1 MFLKNLEIFGFKSF
15 ADRTRI
21 EFADGITALLGP
33 NGCGKSNV
41 VDAVKWVL
49 GEQASKAMRA
59 DKMEDVIF
67 NGTESRKAL
76 NVAEVT
82 LTIANENGLL
92 NLDMSEIAIKR
103 RLYRSGESEYYINNA
118 PVKLKDIRELFWDTG
133 VGKAAYS
140 VMEQGKIDQIL
151 SSKPEER
158 RYIFEEAAGITR
170 FKVRGAEAERKLEKT
185 EENMRQIEGI
195 LGEVKRSYDTLK
207 VQADKTIKYRTLRET
222 VFDNE
227 LDIQLLR
234 LKGFTQDRDRR
245 NLDIEEA
252 RKKRDVAKDEIDA
265 INASLAENM
274 DVVNSMEE
282 KLIDY
287 QKEIYGLAVEK
298 NEKDKQSKLL
308 VERQNEVKSKV
319 AQLEGRKSAI
329 ENRVESLREDADGQD
344 EIVRDLT
351 RRLGDIEKNIKSFED
366 NIALA
371 GNRISDNDRESARLD
386 DEIAALDADRAKMEA
401 ELQSITEDIVTELD
415 GKLRDAG
422 YSSKSR
428 AEADSAI
435 TAAVGQLKVLV
446 GGRKNIFSDFA
457 KLHNP
462 SEQDT
467 RRFAEN
473 AVSSF
478 ADLEGLLAKLD
489 VSLEAYRKAMPGF
502 IDEFLSPE
510 GIITRKR
517 AIDEAIARNRTAIAQ
532 KREAIGK
539 LKAENADLVH
549 KIEDYRKT
557 LEGLRLNRV
566 QMKTQGEAAEEQARL
581 IRRELASQE
590 AALKELENEIYA
602 EQKRLED
609 ILEQVSEIESDLAAI
624 EHKGKTLTAE
634 LEKLENDISSR
645 NSDVA
650 GKQDALKAR
659 TAEMGKIQGQ
669 LEKYHMDLAMTET
682 EIRNI
687 KENFREIHSRDLME
701 FEERM
706 FLINTPAGELREKLS
721 SARAALKDLGSVNLM
736 AVEEFAETKE
746 RYNFL
751 TTQIADLQKARDDL
765 RRITEEI
772 RAESTELFLSTYNKI
787 KKNFH
792 NMFRRLF
799 GGGRGEIRL
808 SDPENVLESGI
819 DIYAQPP
826 GKKLENISLLSGG
839 EKSMTAVALL
849 FATYMVKPSPFCLLD
864 EIDAALDEQNVTR
877 FVNALREFANVS
889 QYIVITHNKKT
900 VMGAG
905 TMLGVTMEES
915 GITKVIAIKLENE
928 ADKHNEAN
936 LPNIE
941 NFEDE
946 EVAPEE
952 GVIIPPHPAKRV
964 RPQDQENPEHDD
976 PVQVVESD
984 GTSAQ
989 AEGLAEGVAETQDT
1003 PRAEPNADAL
1013 AESSDSDDKTVGTD
1027 IAMADGEQPDQ
1038 PADGEK
1044 IAEGERP
1051 SVETAETPQ
1060 ENGKA

>member
-1 MFLKNLEIFGFKSF
+1 VFLKSLEIFGFKSF

-49 GEQASKAMRA
+49 GEQASRAMRA

-82 LTIANENGLL
+82 LVIANENGLL
-92 NLDMSEIAIKR
+92 SLEMSEIAIKR

-195 LGEVKRSYDTLK
+195 LGEVKRSYDTLR
-207 VQADKTIKYRTLRET
+207 VQAEKTTKYRSLREA
-222 VFDNE
+222 VFNNE

-234 LKGFTQDRDRR
+234 LKGFTQDRDR
-245 NLDIEEA
+245 LTADIESV
-252 RKKRDVAKDEIDA
+252 KRRRDEIKAEIDA
-265 INASLAENM
+265 INASLEENM

-282 KLIDY
+282 RLIDY
-287 QKEIYGLAVEK
+287 QKQIYGLAVEK
-298 NEKDKQSKLL
+298 NEKDKLAKQLA
-308 VERQNEVKSKV
+308 ERQNEAKSKL
-319 AQLEGRKSAI
+319 AQLEGRKQAV
-329 ENRVESLREDADGQD
+329 ETRVESLTEDADAQD
-344 EIVRDLT
+344 EIVRDLN
-351 RRLGDIEKNIKSFED
+351 RRLGEIEKNITSFEE
-366 NIALA
+366 NVALA
-371 GNRISDNDRESARLD
+371 GARISDNDAACERGEAEIGELDRER
-386 DEIAALDADRAKMEA
+386 AAMEA
-401 ELQSITEDIVTELD
+401 DLQAITEDIVTELD
-415 GKLRDAG
+415 KRLRDAG
-422 YSSKSR
+422 YSSRSR
-428 AEADSAI
+428 GEADEALG
-435 TAAVGQLKVLV
+435 AALGQLKVLV
-446 GGRKNIFSDFA
+446 SGRKNIFADFA
-457 KLHNP
+457 RLHAP
-462 SEQDT
+462 SADDT

-473 AVSSF
+473 AVGSFTEIERLVSSVET
-478 ADLEGLLAKLD
+478 AVDAL
-489 VSLEAYRKAMPGF
+489 RKTSPGF

-510 GIITRKR
+510 GIITKKR
-517 AIDEAIARNRTAIAQ
+517 GIDEKIQRNRATIAG
-532 KREAIGK
+532 KRDRIAE
-539 LKAENADLVH
+539 LKQENAELAV
-549 KIEDYRKT
+549 KIEEYRKT

-566 QMKTQGEAAEEQARL
+566 QMRTQGEAAEEQARL

-590 AALKELENEIYA
+590 AALRELENELFT

-609 ILEQVSEIESDLAAI
+609 IKEQVEEIEGELASI
-624 EHKGKTLTAE
+624 EHRGKTLTAE

-645 NSDVA
+645 HSDVSS
-650 GKQDALKAR
+650 KQDALKSR
-659 TAEMGKIQGQ
+659 TAEMGKVQSQI
-669 LEKYHMDLAMTET
+669 EKLFMEHATSET

-687 KENFREIHSRDLME
+687 KDNFREAHSRDLME

-706 FLINTPAGELREKLS
+706 FSITEPAGELRERLAT
-721 SARAALKDLGSVNLM
+721 ARQQLRDLGSVNLM

-746 RYNFL
+746 RYDFL
-751 TTQIADLQKARDDL
+751 NSQLADLQKARDDL
-765 RRITEEI
+765 KRITEEI
-772 RAESTELFLSTYNKI
+772 RAESTELFLATYNKI

-808 SDPENVLESGI
+808 VDPKNVLESGI
-819 DIYAQPP
+819 DIFAQPP

-839 EKSMTAVALL
+839 EKSMTAVSLL

-877 FVNALREFANVS
+877 FVHALREFANVS

-915 GITKVIAIKLENE
+915 GVTKVIAIKLENE
-928 ADKHNEAN
+928 GARKDDKLPDVEAFV
-936 LPNIE
+936 E
-941 NFEDE
+941 EDVE
-946 EVAPEE
+946 PETD
-952 GVIIPPHPAKRV
+952 VFIPPHPARRQRQAV
-964 RPQDQENPEHDD
+964 AASAGEAPAGDQAPGGDQAPAVDAENAADALAALAGVLGPEAEDLGLVD
-976 PVQVVESD
+976 AEANAAD
-984 GTSAQ
+984 GTSAEPV
-989 AEGLAEGVAETQDT
+989 EG
-1003 PRAEPNADAL
+1003 P
-1013 AESSDSDDKTVGTD
+1013 
-1027 IAMADGEQPDQ
+1027 
-1038 PADGEK
+1038 
-1044 IAEGERP
+1044 
-1051 SVETAETPQ
+1051 
-1060 ENGKA
+1060 

>member
-15 ADRTRI
+15 ADRTHI
-21 EFADGITALLGP
+21 EFSDGITALLGP

-92 NLDMSEIAIKR
+92 NLDMSEISIKR
-103 RLYRSGESEYYINNA
+103 RLYRSGESEYYINNT

-133 VGKAAYS
+133 VGKTAYS

-195 LGEVKRSYDTLK
+195 LGEVKRSYDSLK
-207 VQADKTIKYRTLRET
+207 IQADKTTKYRSLRET
-222 VFDNE
+222 VFENE

-234 LKGFTQDRDRR
+234 LRGFTQDRDRR
-245 NLDIEEA
+245 NSDIEET
-252 RKKRDVAKDEIDA
+252 RKKRDLIKNEIDT
-265 INASLAENM
+265 INASLEENM

-282 KLIDY
+282 KLIVC

-298 NEKDKQSKLL
+298 NEKDKQAKLL
-308 VERQNEVKSKV
+308 VERQEEVKSKV
-319 AQLEGRKSAI
+319 AQLEGRQMAV
-329 ENRVESLREDADGQD
+329 ENRIESLREDADEQD
-344 EIVRDLT
+344 ETVRDLN
-351 RRLGDIEKNIKSFED
+351 RKLADIGKNIASFEE

-371 GNRISDNDRESARLD
+371 GNRISQNDELAVRHEDDILTLDKDRLG
-386 DEIAALDADRAKMEA
+386 MEL

-415 GKLRDAG
+415 RKLRDAG
-422 YSSKSR
+422 YSSHSR
-428 AEADSAI
+428 AEAESAVTGI
-435 TAAVGQLKVLV
+435 VGQLKVLIS
-446 GGRKNIFSDFA
+446 GRKNIFTDFA
-457 KLHNP
+457 KLHAP
-462 SEQDT
+462 AEQDT
-467 RRFAEN
+467 KRFSES

-478 ADLEGLLAKLD
+478 TELETLTAKL
-489 VSLEAYRKAMPGF
+489 EEAFTAYRLTAPGF
-502 IDEFLSPE
+502 IDDFLSPE
-510 GIITRKR
+510 GIITKKR
-517 AIDEAIARNRTAIAQ
+517 SIDEKIAQ
-532 KREAIGK
+532 NRALIAQHRELISG
-539 LKAENADLVH
+539 LKTENTELVR
-549 KIEDYRKT
+549 KIDEYRKT
-557 LEGLRLNRV
+557 LEGLRLNQV

-581 IRRELASQE
+581 IRRDLASQE
-590 AALKELENEIYA
+590 AALRELENEIFT

-609 ILEQVSEIESDLAAI
+609 IREQVNEIESELASI
-624 EHKGKTLTAE
+624 EHKGKTLTSE
-634 LEKLENDISSR
+634 LERLESDISSR
-645 NSDVA
+645 HSDVA
-650 GKQDALKAR
+650 GKQDSLKSR

-669 LEKYHMDLAMTET
+669 LEKYHMDLATSET

-687 KENFREIHSRDLME
+687 KENFREAHSRDLME

-706 FLINTPAGELREKLS
+706 FTINTPAGDLREKLAVS
-721 SARAALKDLGSVNLM
+721 RASLKDLGSVNLM

-746 RYNFL
+746 RYDFL
-751 TTQIADLQKARDDL
+751 TSQIADLQKARDDL
-765 RRITEEI
+765 KRITEEI
-772 RAESTELFLSTYNKI
+772 RAESTELFLATYNMI

-808 SDPENVLESGI
+808 VDPAHVLESGI

-826 GKKLENISLLSGG
+826 GKKMENISLLSGG
-839 EKSMTAVALL
+839 EKSMTAVSLL

-915 GITKVIAIKLENE
+915 GVTKVIAIKLENE
-928 ADKHNEAN
+928 SDKHEEN
-936 LPNIE
+936 LPNME

-946 EVAPEE
+946 DVALEE
-952 GVIIPPHPAKRV
+952 NVIIPPHPPKRSHEAK
-964 RPQDQENPEHDD
+964 
-976 PVQVVESD
+976 ES
-984 GTSAQ
+984 T
-989 AEGLAEGVAETQDT
+989 
-1003 PRAEPNADAL
+1003 
-1013 AESSDSDDKTVGTD
+1013 
-1027 IAMADGEQPDQ
+1027 
-1038 PADGEK
+1038 
-1044 IAEGERP
+1044 
-1051 SVETAETPQ
+1051 
-1060 ENGKA
+1060 

>member
-1 MFLKNLEIFGFKSF
+1 MFLKSLEIFGFKSF

-21 EFADGITALLGP
+21 EFSDGITALLGP

-82 LTIANENGLL
+82 LTIANDNNLL
-92 NLDMSEIAIKR
+92 NLEMTEIAIKR
-103 RLYRSGESEYYINNA
+103 RLYRSGESEYYINNT

-170 FKVRGAEAERKLEKT
+170 FKVRRAEAERKLEKT

-207 VQADKTIKYRTLRET
+207 VQADKTVKYRALRDLIFE
-222 VFDNE
+222 NE

-245 NLDIEEA
+245 SGDIEDIRA
-252 RKKRDVAKDEIDA
+252 KRDSIKEEIDEI
-265 INASLAENM
+265 NSSLEENM
-274 DVVNSMEE
+274 DVVNAMEE
-282 KLIDY
+282 KLVDF
-287 QKEIYGLAVEK
+287 QKQIYGLAVEK
-298 NEKDKQSKLL
+298 NEKDKQSRLL
-308 VERQNEVKSKV
+308 VERQNEVKSKL
-319 AQLEGRKSAI
+319 AQLDGRKRAVES
-329 ENRVESLREDADGQD
+329 RVESLREDADAQD
-344 EIVRDLT
+344 DMVRDLT
-351 RRLGDIEKNIKSFED
+351 RRLGEIEKNIASFEE
-366 NIALA
+366 NMAVA
-371 GNRISDNDRESARLD
+371 GNRISENDREAARN
-386 DEIAALDADRAKMEA
+386 EETIAELDRARSGMEE
-401 ELQSITEDIVTELD
+401 ELKSITEDIVTELD
-415 GKLRDAG
+415 KKLRDAG
-422 YSSKSR
+422 YSSR
-428 AEADSAI
+428 AHGD
-435 TAAVGQLKVLV
+435 AAGEVDTVVSQLRVLV
-446 GGRKNIFSDFA
+446 AGRKNIFSDFA
-457 KLHNP
+457 QLHAP
-462 SEQDT
+462 AAPDVKK
-467 RRFAEN
+467 FADN

-478 ADLEGLLAKLD
+478 TELDRLLAE
-489 VSLEAYRKAMPGF
+489 LETKISAYRATTPGF

-510 GIITRKR
+510 GIITKKR
-517 AIDEAIARNRTAIAQ
+517 AIDAKINENRESIEKLREKIAA
-532 KREAIGK
+532 
-539 LKAENADLVH
+539 LKSENVELVR
-549 KIEDYRKT
+549 KMDEYRKT

-590 AALKELENEIYA
+590 AALRDLENELWG
-602 EQKRLED
+602 EQKKLEE
-609 ILEQVSEIESDLAAI
+609 IREQVDEIESELSSI
-624 EHKGKTLTAE
+624 EHKGRTLTSE
-634 LEKLENDISSR
+634 LERLETDITSR
-645 NSDVA
+645 NSDVTS
-650 GKQDALKAR
+650 KQDRLKAR
-659 TAEMGKIQGQ
+659 TADMSKVLSQ
-669 LEKYHMDLAMTET
+669 LEKLHMDLAMSET

-687 KENFREIHSRDLME
+687 KENFRETHSRDLME

-706 FLINTPAGELREKLS
+706 FTINTPAGELREKLAAS
-721 SARAALKDLGSVNLM
+721 RAQLKDLGSVNLM

-746 RYNFL
+746 RYDFL
-751 TTQIADLQKARDDL
+751 NAQIADLQKARDDL
-765 RRITEEI
+765 KRITEEI
-772 RAESTELFLSTYNKI
+772 RAESTELFLSTYNMI

-808 SDPENVLESGI
+808 SDPANVLESGI
-819 DIYAQPP
+819 DIFAQPP

-915 GITKVIAIKLENE
+915 GVTKVIAIKLENE
-928 ADKHNEAN
+928 KDNKLET
-936 LPNIE
+936 LPDLE

-946 EVAPEE
+946 DVAPETD
-952 GVIIPPHPAKRV
+952 VVIPPHPPKRIK
-964 RPQDQENPEHDD
+964 PP
-976 PVQVVESD
+976 
-984 GTSAQ
+984 
-989 AEGLAEGVAETQDT
+989 AEV
-1003 PRAEPNADAL
+1003 
-1013 AESSDSDDKTVGTD
+1013 
-1027 IAMADGEQPDQ
+1027 
-1038 PADGEK
+1038 
-1044 IAEGERP
+1044 
-1051 SVETAETPQ
+1051 
-1060 ENGKA
+1060 

>member
-1 MFLKNLEIFGFKSF
+1 VFLKNLEIFGFKSF

-170 FKVRGAEAERKLEKT
+170 FKVKGAEAERKLEKT

-207 VQADKTIKYRTLRET
+207 IQADKTIKYRSLRET

-245 NLDIEEA
+245 STDIEDV
-252 RKKRDVAKDEIDA
+252 RKKRDSIKDEIDA
-265 INASLAENM
+265 INASLEENM
-274 DVVNSMEE
+274 DVVNSMESQ
-282 KLIDY
+282 LVDC
-287 QKEIYGLAVEK
+287 QKQIYGLAVEK
-298 NEKDKQSKLL
+298 NEKDKQAKLL
-308 VERQNEVKSKV
+308 VERQNEVKSKL
-319 AQLEGRKSAI
+319 AQLEGRKAAI
-329 ENRVESLREDADGQD
+329 ENRVESLREDADAQD
-344 EIVRDLT
+344 ETIRDLNK
-351 RRLGDIEKNIKSFED
+351 RLGDIEKNIASFED
-366 NIALA
+366 SIALA
-371 GNRISDNDRESARLD
+371 GNRISENDKRSARLED
-386 DEIAALDADRAKMEA
+386 DISGLDRDRTAMET
-401 ELQSITEDIVTELD
+401 ELQAITEDIVTELD
-415 GKLRDAG
+415 KKLRDAG

-428 AEADSAI
+428 SEAEGSLDTLVAQI
-435 TAAVGQLKVLV
+435 KVLV
-446 GGRKNIFSDFA
+446 GGRKNIFTDFA
-457 KLHNP
+457 KLHTP
-462 SEQDT
+462 AEADT
-467 RRFAEN
+467 RRFADN

-478 ADLEGLLAKLD
+478 TELENLLA
-489 VSLEAYRKAMPGF
+489 SLESAVAAYKKTSPGF
-502 IDEFLSPE
+502 IDDFLSPE
-510 GIITRKR
+510 GIITKKR
-517 AIDEAIARNRTAIAQ
+517 AIDEKIQENRALIAT
-532 KREAIGK
+532 KREEIAA
-539 LKAENADLVH
+539 LKADNTDLVR
-549 KIEDYRKT
+549 KIDEYRKT

-566 QMKTQGEAAEEQARL
+566 QMKTQAEAAEEQARL

-590 AALKELENEIYA
+590 AALRELENELFS

-609 ILEQVSEIESDLAAI
+609 IKEQVSDIESELASI
-624 EHKGKTLTAE
+624 EYKGRTLTAE
-634 LEKLENDISSR
+634 LEKLENDISTKH
-645 NSDVA
+645 SDVA
-650 GKQDALKAR
+650 GKQDSLKSR

-669 LEKYHMDLAMTET
+669 LEKLHMDLAMSET

-687 KENFREIHSRDLME
+687 KENFREMHSRDLME

-706 FLINTPAGELREKLS
+706 FTINTPAGELREKLAA
-721 SARAALKDLGSVNLM
+721 ARAQLKELGSVNLM

-746 RYNFL
+746 RYDFL
-751 TTQIADLQKARDDL
+751 NTQLADLQKARDDL

-772 RAESTELFLSTYNKI
+772 RAESTELFLSTYNMI

-808 SDPENVLESGI
+808 SDPANVLESGI
-819 DIYAQPP
+819 DIFAQPP

-839 EKSMTAVALL
+839 EKSMTAVSLL

-915 GITKVIAIKLENE
+915 GVTKVITIKLENE
-928 ADKHNEAN
+928 ADKHNEDN
-936 LPNIE
+936 LPDIE

-952 GVIIPPHPAKRV
+952 GIVVPPHPLRRNHAPREA
-964 RPQDQENPEHDD
+964 D
-976 PVQVVESD
+976 ESPAA
-984 GTSAQ
+984 GAN
-989 AEGLAEGVAETQDT
+989 
-1003 PRAEPNADAL
+1003 AEPSDAADSSSAEAAVSQPPDAVIAEADAAIEAADSAANETL
-1013 AESSDSDDKTVGTD
+1013 PESRDNGAV
-1027 IAMADGEQPDQ
+1027 QP
-1038 PADGEK
+1038 
-1044 IAEGERP
+1044 
-1051 SVETAETPQ
+1051 
-1060 ENGKA
+1060 

>member
-1 MFLKNLEIFGFKSF
+1 VFLKNLEIFGFKSF

-170 FKVRGAEAERKLEKT
+170 FKVKGAEAERKLEKT

-207 VQADKTIKYRTLRET
+207 VQADKTTKYRSLRET
-222 VFDNE
+222 VFENE

-245 NLDIEEA
+245 QTDIEDT
-252 RKKRDVAKDEIDA
+252 RKKRDTIKDEIDA
-265 INASLAENM
+265 INASLEENM

-282 KLIDY
+282 KLIAC

-298 NEKDKQSKLL
+298 NEKDKQAKLL
-308 VERQNEVKSKV
+308 VERQDEVKSKL
-319 AQLEGRKSAI
+319 AQLEGRKLAV
-329 ENRVESLREDADGQD
+329 ENRVESLREDADAQD
-344 EIVRDLT
+344 ETIRDLNK
-351 RRLGDIEKNIKSFED
+351 RLGEIGSNIKSFED

-371 GNRISDNDRESARLD
+371 GNRISENDKLAVKYEN
-386 DEIAALDADRAKMEA
+386 EISALDEERADMEN
-401 ELQSITEDIVTELD
+401 ELQAITEDIVTELD
-415 GKLRDAG
+415 KKLRDAG
-422 YSSKSR
+422 YSSR
-428 AEADSAI
+428 ARADAEGAI
-435 TAAVGQLKVLV
+435 DSIVGQLKVLIA
-446 GGRKNIFSDFA
+446 GRKNIFTDFA

-462 SEQDT
+462 AEADT
-467 RRFAEN
+467 RRFADN

-478 ADLEGLLAKLD
+478 TELESIAVKLE
-489 VSLEAYRKAMPGF
+489 SAFASYQKTIPGF

-510 GIITRKR
+510 GIITKKR
-517 AIDEAIARNRTAIAQ
+517 AIDEKIQQNRASIAA
-532 KREAIGK
+532 KRELIGT
-539 LKAENADLVH
+539 LKAENTELVR

-557 LEGLRLNRV
+557 LEGLRLNQV
-566 QMKTQGEAAEEQARL
+566 QMKTQAEAAEEQARL
-581 IRRELASQE
+581 IRRDLASQE
-590 AALKELENEIYA
+590 AALRELENELFT
-602 EQKRLED
+602 EQKRLDD
-609 ILEQVSEIESDLAAI
+609 IREQVNEIESDLASI
-624 EHKGKTLTAE
+624 EYKGRTLTAE
-634 LEKLENDISSR
+634 LEKLESDISSR
-645 NSDVA
+645 HSDVA
-650 GKQDALKAR
+650 GKQDSLKAR
-659 TAEMGKIQGQ
+659 SAEMGKIQGQ
-669 LEKYHMDLAMTET
+669 LEKLHMDLAMSET

-687 KENFREIHSRDLME
+687 KENFREAHSRDLME

-706 FLINTPAGELREKLS
+706 FTINTPAGELREKLAA
-721 SARAALKDLGSVNLM
+721 ARATLKDLGSVNLM

-746 RYNFL
+746 RYDFL
-751 TTQIADLQKARDDL
+751 NNQIADLQKARDDL
-765 RRITEEI
+765 KRITEEI
-772 RAESTELFLSTYNKI
+772 RAESTEMFLSTYNMI

-808 SDPENVLESGI
+808 SDPANVLESGI

-915 GITKVIAIKLENE
+915 GITKVITIKLENE
-928 ADKHNEAN
+928 ADKHNEDN
-936 LPNIE
+936 LPDIE

-946 EVAPEE
+946 DVAPEE
-952 GVIIPPHPAKRV
+952 GIVVPPHPPKRV
-964 RPQDQENPEHDD
+964 RQAADANEVVAVTEESAAPVADD
-976 PVQVVESD
+976 PVPLAAAEVAVVESSGEGQEIEDVSD
-984 GTSAQ
+984 GM
-989 AEGLAEGVAETQDT
+989 
-1003 PRAEPNADAL
+1003 PDA
-1013 AESSDSDDKTVGTD
+1013 GT
-1027 IAMADGEQPDQ
+1027 GEDL
-1038 PADGEK
+1038 
-1044 IAEGERP
+1044 
-1051 SVETAETPQ
+1051 
-1060 ENGKA
+1060 KA